1 MPSFVYVLAT
11 RNPDGRVVT
20 YVGWTLDLERRLAEH
35 NGGAT
40 GGNSRGARS
49 TRGRAWILIYAEKWR
64 TRRAAMRREHALKSD
79 RAFRVL
85 LRRYL

>member
-11 RNPDGRVVT
+11 RNPDGRIIT

-40 GGNSRGARS
+40 GRNSQGARS

-64 TRRAAMRREHALKSD
+64 TRRAAMRREHALKTD
-79 RAFRVL
+79 RAFRTL
-85 LRRYL
+85 LRQYL